1 MALND
6 DNPKKNTTKKANPV
20 VDSQTKTPDP
30 DKNNNRKIIL
40 NLITVVFSFLI
51 ISLVLVLAQ
60 RIQNSQQPDP
70 QQYADFISLI
80 RENKVSKIEVSPDQL
95 KLIVSVYKDPAKA
108 DRKEVEVKEFPNISI
123 EKSSTVVQ
131 NINTAIGGNDENKLK
146 IGTGKG
152 EIEYIEQPKSWYVKL
167 LENGN
172 VWYIVFTLL
181 LLGSAIFFIRRISDT
196 NNRAISFGNSRARVF
211 DELDDKDKTTFQDVA
226 GNEEA
231 KQELLEVVDFLKRPE
246 DYVKMGAKIPKGVL
260 LVGSPGN
267 GKTLLA
273 KAVAGEAKTPFFYVS
288 GSEFVEM
295 FVGVGAGRVR
305 DLFKKAK
312 KKAPCV
318 VFIDEI
324 DAVGRQRGTGMG
336 GGNDE
341 REQTL
346 NQILVEMDGFEP
358 TTSII
363 VIGAT
368 NRPDVLD
375 PALLRPGRFDRQ
387 VTMTLPDR
395 KERQEI
401 LEVHAK
407 NKKLSKDI
415 NLDIIAKRTPGFSG
429 ADLANVLNEAAILA
443 VREKK
448 KEIDDNILRE
458 AIEKV
463 SLGPSLKSKIVTEKQ
478 KKLTAYHEAG
488 HALISTVLPNAQ
500 KVQKITIIPRGRA
513 GGYTFHVDDDND
525 AMTRTKSEFLDE
537 IKVLFGGYCTEQ
549 VIFGDISTGASN
561 DLARAT
567 EIARNMVKKYGMSN
581 MGPVSF
587 DEDKG
592 MTFLGRDMAEKQQY
606 SEEVAK
612 QIDLEIEGIL
622 KFCVEETKKL
632 ITKYKS
638 YLDKIAAEL
647 MDKEILEFEEFSE
660 IVKDIIIKR
669 TNVN

>member
-6 DNPKKNTTKKANPV
+6 EKTTKDNVKKDNN
-20 VDSQTKTPDP
+20 SQEKGKTPEP
-30 DKNNNRKIIL
+30 NKNDNRKVIL
-40 NLITVVFSFLI
+40 NLITVIFTFLI
-51 ISLVLVLAQ
+51 IALVLVLAQ
-60 RIQNSQQPDP
+60 RIQDSQQDDP
-70 QQYADFISLI
+70 QEYADFITLI
-80 RENKVSKIEVSPDQL
+80 REQKVSKIEVSPDQQTL
-95 KLIVSVYKDPAKA
+95 FVSVYKDKDKA
-108 DRKEVEVKEFPNISI
+108 DRKEVDVKEFPNVSI
-123 EKSSTVVQ
+123 QKSNTVVE
-131 NINTAIGGNDENKLK
+131 NINTALGGNEENRLK

-152 EIEYIEQPKSWYVKL
+152 EVEYIERPKTWYMQL

-172 VWYIVFTLL
+172 FWYIIFTLL

-211 DELDDKDKTTFQDVA
+211 DELDDKDKITFSDVA
-226 GNEEA
+226 GNQEA

-305 DLFKKAK
+305 DLFKKAR

-363 VIGAT
+363 VIAAT

-387 VTMTLPDR
+387 VTVTPPDR
-395 KERQEI
+395 KERQQI

-407 NKKLSKDI
+407 GKKLSKNI

-448 KEIDDNILRE
+448 KEIDDDILRE

-463 SLGPSLKSKIVTEKQ
+463 SLGPSLKSKIITEKQ
-478 KKLTAYHEAG
+478 KRLTAYHEAG
-488 HALISTVLPNAQ
+488 HALVSTVLPHAQ

-525 AMTRTKSEFLDE
+525 AITRTKSEFLDE

-549 VIFGDISTGASN
+549 IVFGDLSTGASN
-561 DLARAT
+561 DLSRAT
-567 EIARNMVKKYGMSN
+567 EIARNMVKKYGMSGL
-581 MGPVSF
+581 GPVSF

-606 SEEVAK
+606 SEEIAK
-612 QIDLEIEGIL
+612 QIDLEIENIL
-622 KFCVEETKKL
+622 KYCVEETKKL
-632 ITKYKS
+632 ITKHKN
-638 YLDKIAAEL
+638 YLDKIAETL
-647 MDKEILEFEEFSE
+647 IEKEILEFEEFSE
-660 IVKDIIIKR
+660 IVKDIIVKKPA
-669 TNVN
+669 VK

>member
-1 MALND
+1 MAVND
-6 DNPKKNTTKKANPV
+6 EKSKKPEVKKTDDLDPKNPI
-20 VDSQTKTPDP
+20 PDP
-30 DKNNNRKIIL
+30 TKNNNRKVIL
-40 NLITVVFSFLI
+40 NLITVVFTFLI
-51 ISLVLVLAQ
+51 IALVLVLAQ
-60 RIQNSQQPDP
+60 RIQATQQKDP

-80 RENKVSKIEVSPDQL
+80 RDKKVSKIEVAPDQQ
-95 KLIVSVYKDPAKA
+95 KLFVSVYKNPENP
-108 DRKEVEVKEFPNISI
+108 DRKEVDVKEFPNISI
-123 EKSSTVVQ
+123 EKSNTVVE
-131 NINTAIGGNDENKLK
+131 NINTALGGKDEQRLK

-152 EIEYIEQPKSWYVKL
+152 EVEYIEQPKSWYVKL

-172 VWYIVFTLL
+172 IWYIVFTFLL
-181 LLGSAIFFIRRISDT
+181 IGSALFFIRKISDT
-196 NNRAISFGNSRARVF
+196 NNRAISFGNSKAKTF
-211 DELDDKDKTTFQDVA
+211 DELDEKNKITFADVA

-231 KQELLEVVDFLKRPE
+231 KQELMEVVDFLKRPE

-295 FVGVGAGRVR
+295 FVGVGATRVR
-305 DLFKKAK
+305 DLFKKAR

-346 NQILVEMDGFEP
+346 NQILVEMDGFEA

-387 VTMTLPDR
+387 ATVTPPDR
-395 KERQEI
+395 KERQQI

-415 NLDIIAKRTPGFSG
+415 NFDIIAKRTPGFSG

-448 KEIDDNILRE
+448 KEINDDILRE

-463 SLGPSLKSKIVTEKQ
+463 SLGPALKSKIVTEKQ
-478 KKLTAYHEAG
+478 KRLTAYHEAG

-513 GGYTFHVDDDND
+513 GGYTFHVDDEND
-525 AMTRTKSEFLDE
+525 AMTRTRSEFLDE

-549 VIFGDISTGASN
+549 VVFGDISTGASN

-612 QIDLEIEGIL
+612 QIDIEIENIL
-622 KFCVEETKKL
+622 RQCVEETKKL

-638 YLDKIAAEL
+638 YLDKIADTLLE
-647 MDKEILEFEEFSE
+647 KEVLEFEEFSE
-660 IVKDIIIKR
+660 IVKDIIIRKASS
-669 TNVN
+669 N